1 MSRSLI
7 FLTDFYIYM
16 IILNLNNGFSLC
28 HPFPLPAI
36 LPSTYSSSSPPLVAF
51 YTLRIYPILSTRYS
65 QSTTLS
71 SHSLWLSS
79 YFYIEVLVL
88 LHILPLKDVVSYRST
103 ICGHT
108 CLSTHYKLDISFFW
122 PPPHKRTFLMSQ
134 QLVRR
139 LSINQ
144 RESF

>member
-1 MSRSLI
+1 M
-7 FLTDFYIYM
+7 
-16 IILNLNNGFSLC
+16 LNLNNGFSLR
-28 HPFPLPAI
+28 HPFPLQAI
-36 LPSTYSSSSPPLVAF
+36 LLSTCSSSSLPSVAF
-51 YTLRIYPILSTRYS
+51 YTLRIYPIHSIGYY

-88 LHILPLKDVVSYRST
+88 LHILPLKDVVYYRST

-108 CLSTHYKLDISFFW
+108 CISTHYKLDISFFW
-122 PPPHKRTFLMSQ
+122 PSTHKRTFLISH
-134 QLVRR
+134 QLVNR

>member
-1 MSRSLI
+1 
-7 FLTDFYIYM
+7 M

-51 YTLRIYPILSTRYS
+51 CTSKIYPILSTGCS
-65 QSTTLS
+65 QYTTLS
-71 SHSLWLSS
+71 SHSLWLFS

-88 LHILPLKDVVSYRST
+88 LHILPLKDVVYYRST
-103 ICGHT
+103 IYNHIY
-108 CLSTHYKLDISFFW
+108 LSTHYKLDISFFW

-139 LSINQ
+139 FSVNQ
-144 RESF
+144 RESL